1 MELSKITN
9 SKTFKIAAIIA
20 LPTILVASFYGY
32 KFVKKK
38 IEEKK
43 LEKAKTLAEL
53 EREKMQE
60 KYKNINS
67 IDEFLEGVKY
77 LKSTDIFGYDL
88 LLLKNKRNELEKM
101 GMDNLK
107 KLYEVSMKSPKWSQ
121 AEMEE
126 FLNLIHLI
134 YPN

>member
-9 SKTFKIAAIIA
+9 SKAFKIAAIIA
-20 LPTILVASFYGY
+20 LPTILVAGFYGY
-32 KFVKKK
+32 KFIKKK
-38 IEEKK
+38 IDEKK
-43 LEKAKTLAEL
+43 SEKEKTLAEL

-77 LKSTDIFGYDL
+77 LKYTDIFGYDL
-88 LLLKNKRNELEKM
+88 LLLKNKREELEKM
-101 GMDNLK
+101 GIDNLK
-107 KLYEVSMKSPKWSQ
+107 KLYELSMKSPNWSQ
-121 AEMEE
+121 SEMEE